1 MIKLTQSLEKWLFD
15 NHRNKIALIM
25 FGHTELMTKEMWD
38 EYIAWCQTDEG
49 KQYLE
54 GGSKYRQDEEYS
66 RGGK

>member
-25 FGHTELMTKEMWD
+25 FGHAELMTKEMWD
-38 EYIAWCQTDEG
+38 EYIAWCQTEEG

-54 GGSKYRQDEEYS
+54 GGSKYKPEKETA
-66 RGGK
+66 GEA

>member
-25 FGHTELMTKEMWD
+25 LGHTELMTKEMWD
-38 EYIAWCQTDEG
+38 EYIAWCQTEEG

-54 GGSKYRQDEEYS
+54 GGSKYRQDGSVE
-66 RGGK
+66 GG